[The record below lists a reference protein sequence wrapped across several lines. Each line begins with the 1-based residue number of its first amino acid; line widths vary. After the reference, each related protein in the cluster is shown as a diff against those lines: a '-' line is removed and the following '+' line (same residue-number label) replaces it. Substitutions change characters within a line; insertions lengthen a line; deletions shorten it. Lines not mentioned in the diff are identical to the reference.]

1 MNTKLVAE
9 IDAIKADSQALR
21 KDKDNEI
28 RNLKDNSNKL
38 EDLIAA
44 LQKAKAELE
53 LLLRSK
59 DDQIGNLS
67 RQNKD
72 LQELLKVCTY
82 RLKLLKDST
91 MDDE

>member
-44 LQKAKAELE
+44 LQV
-53 LLLRSK
+53 SW
-59 DDQIGNLS
+59 
-67 RQNKD
+67 
-72 LQELLKVCTY
+72 
-82 RLKLLKDST
+82 
-91 MDDE
+91 